1 MRDQTNIY
9 GKILSF
15 FMVMVVLGSMSG
27 CFGFNP
33 FSRDDNSFGSQ
44 PAAQLANA
52 SESIQDN
59 GGDILTSQEKIR
71 KSAGNINDTS
81 GDLLKKVEDPASRED
96 IYTIQDESNA
106 ILSESLNSSRAA
118 GDILDDS
125 KIVDTAGK
133 VLEQT
138 EEDLREYEAD
148 GAAEAR
154 KNLYKMILGM
164 AATGGLI
171 MAGGIILSFFN
182 PRLGAMVVGFGLII
196 TTIATAGTY
205 YLKWIALIG
214 FVLLGIG
221 LLVTVGF
228 LVRSFWYARHLEQAN
243 EVNVDI
249 IEDLK
254 EDLPEDSREEFFGD
268 DGILNQR
275 HTKATRSVVQKTRS
289 RIEKK
294 KNKTKKS

>member
-1 MRDQTNIY
+1 MRDQTSTI
-9 GKILSF
+9 GKILSVL
-15 FMVMVVLGSMSG
+15 MVAVVVGSMSG

-33 FSRDDNSFGSQ
+33 FSRDRTTQLASQ
-44 PAAQLANA
+44 PAAQLSNA

-59 GGDILTSQEKIR
+59 GSDILTSQEKIR
-71 KSAGNINDTS
+71 KSAGNINETS

-96 IYTIQDESNA
+96 IYAIQDESNV
-106 ILSESLNSSRAA
+106 ILSESMNTSRAA

-125 KIVDTAGK
+125 QIVDTAGK

-138 EEDLREYEAD
+138 EADLRAYEAE

-171 MAGGIILSFFN
+171 IAAGILLAFFN
-182 PRLGAMVVGFGLII
+182 PRLGAMVAGFGLII

-214 FVLLGIG
+214 FVLLGVG
-221 LLVTVGF
+221 LLITVGF
-228 LVRSFWYARHLEQAN
+228 LVRSFWYARKLQESHD
-243 EVNVDI
+243 VTVDVI
-249 IEDLK
+249 DELK
-254 EDLPEDSREEFFGD
+254 EDLPADAREEFFGE

-275 HTKATRSVVQKTRS
+275 HTKATKTIVSKTRNRKRS
-289 RIEKK
+289 KK
-294 KNKTKKS
+294 KD